1 MAAWNGNWL
10 LDLLDN
16 KSCHSFWK
24 RMSRCFLLNRSE
36 QIATCSQ
43 LHAKARLTVCL
54 AAHFDT
60 SAAAH
65 PPKVPTKGLE
75 HVEQVD
81 QADDGA

>member
-43 LHAKARLTVCL
+43 LHSKARLTVCL
-54 AAHFDT
+54 
-60 SAAAH
+60 AAH